1 MTVLTHIDRAPCGAP
16 TPEEILHDEIA
27 KQHFLKYC
35 DSGKCIRGAAH
46 ARKANWHEGLCLE
59 CAFNP
64 YNMAAQGEPVT
75 LYAGMASTLKST
87 MVSW

>member
-1 MTVLTHIDRAPCGAP
+1 MRPLEVAGMTVLTHIDRAPCGAP

-46 ARKANWHEGLCLE
+46 ASKANWHEGLCLE

-64 YNMAAQGEPVT
+64 YNMAAQGEDEDD
-75 LYAGMASTLKST
+75 G
-87 MVSW
+87 